1 MITLKIPAPFLP
13 YTAGE
18 NVLKLQADHIQE
30 AVDTLAQ
37 RHPELRNHLY
47 SDEGTLRTFVNL
59 FLNGEDIRYL
69 QGLDTRLQPGDL
81 LQIIP
86 SIAGG

>member
-1 MITLKIPAPFLP
+1 MAILNIPAPFRP
-13 YTAGE
+13 YTGGDNE
-18 NVLKLQADHIQE
+18 IELQAKNVEE
-30 AVDTLAQ
+30 AIT
-37 RHPELRNHLY
+37 ELIEEYPDLKIHLMNE
-47 SDEGTLRTFVNL
+47 DGTLRNFVNL

-69 QGLDTRLQPGDL
+69 QGVETQLLDQDK

>member
-1 MITLKIPAPFLP
+1 VEEAITELIEEYPDLKI
-13 YTAGE
+13 
-18 NVLKLQADHIQE
+18 
-30 AVDTLAQ
+30 
-37 RHPELRNHLY
+37 HLMNE
-47 SDEGTLRTFVNL
+47 DGTLRNFVNL

-69 QGLDTRLQPGDL
+69 QGVETQLLDQDK